1 MRDFR
6 YPQTKEQVA
15 QRRMCGINRAG
26 KVFRVRNLP
35 SPLQMGK
42 RLREGRDLAKVP
54 QRVMA
59 ELCVNP
65 RYSDPHPTVF
75 PPTTYG
81 QCELGFCKSP
91 MQPTGLGSKSGLKE
105 NRITEGVPAT
115 MQPRCL
121 QTLMCAELP
130 FLSTW

>member
-1 MRDFR
+1 MRNFR

-15 QRRMCGINRAG
+15 QRRMCGMNWAG

-65 RYSDPHPTVF
+65 RYPDSHPTVF
-75 PPTTYG
+75 PPTTFG
-81 QCELGFCKSP
+81 QCELRF
-91 MQPTGLGSKSGLKE
+91 
-105 NRITEGVPAT
+105 
-115 MQPRCL
+115 
-121 QTLMCAELP
+121 
-130 FLSTW
+130 F